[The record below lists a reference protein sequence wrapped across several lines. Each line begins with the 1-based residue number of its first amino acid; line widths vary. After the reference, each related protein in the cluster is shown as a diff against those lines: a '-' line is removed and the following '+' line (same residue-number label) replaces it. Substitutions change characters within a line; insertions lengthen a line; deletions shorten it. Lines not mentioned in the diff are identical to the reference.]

1 MGKSILKNN
10 LTMFNGGRSM
20 KYDFSTFILKGKK
33 VKIPL
38 PFKKLS
44 RSLYVR
50 WRKIGNNNYHFNL
63 SLKNNLERV
72 FFSF

>member
-1 MGKSILKNN
+1 MQH
-10 LTMFNGGRSM
+10 
-20 KYDFSTFILKGKK
+20 DFSTIILKGKK